1 MDLFPQDWRPDKS
14 GLFIEILADQPPPFQ
29 PLGISMVLIANPLKT
44 IRRPDVIDFIAR
56 NIRSKIAIFLGIPG
70 PPGKQA
76 ATLQLNTKE
85 MFEAAAHSRA
95 EVKEALEKILRRLA
109 AHNFI
114 PYVVENSGH
123 DVSS

>member
-14 GLFIEILADQPPPFQ
+14 GLFIEILSDQPPPFQ
-29 PLGISMVLIANPLKT
+29 SMGMSIVLIGNPLKT
-44 IRRPDVIDFIAR
+44 VRRPDVIDFIAR

-70 PPGKQA
+70 PKGKQA
-76 ATLQLNTKE
+76 ATLLLNTKE
-85 MFEAAAHSRA
+85 MFEAAGHSRA
-95 EVKEALEKILRRLA
+95 EVREILEKILRRLA

-114 PYVVENSGH
+114 PYVMENSGH